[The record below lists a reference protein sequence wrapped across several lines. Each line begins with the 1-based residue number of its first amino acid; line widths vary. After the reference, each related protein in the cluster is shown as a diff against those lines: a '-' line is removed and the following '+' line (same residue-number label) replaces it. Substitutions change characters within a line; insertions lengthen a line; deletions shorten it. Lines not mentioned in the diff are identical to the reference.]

1 MKRNFSKHSHREK
14 VDKVEKK
21 AGIPGGSQK
30 EKGSKRR
37 LSLYDEFE
45 EEELDELDPKLIRY
59 LKTKK

>member
-1 MKRNFSKHSHREK
+1 M
-14 VDKVEKK
+14 DKVEKK